1 MPQPSINSVHV
12 DAILTNISIGYLQNQ
27 DSFIAD
33 KVFPVVPVDKKSDKF
48 FTYTKNDWFRDEA
61 QRRADGTESAGSGYN
76 LSTGTYSADVFAFH
90 KDVGDQTVANADAPL
105 NPLREATE
113 FVTRRLL
120 LRKEIQF
127 VSDFF
132 TTGVWG
138 TDVTGVA
145 GAPSSG
151 QTKQWSD
158 YTSSDPI
165 NDIEEAKSDILGAT
179 GMEANTLV
187 LGYEVFRQLKN
198 HPDLVDRIKYT
209 TSNTITEDMLA
220 RMFGHMLGYNHARV
234 LICICIYVYAY
245 IHTYTYIYIHIH
257 IHICKLTYI
266 YDIYIYHTYIY
277 DIYIYAYIHIYTY
290 IYIHIHI
297 HICKLTYIYDIY
309 VYDIYIYIYN
319 IQGLL
324 LCISIELFLYTI
336 FILLLLCYY
345 YYIIVIIYYYFRKK
359 NKKKI

>member
-1 MPQPSINSVHV
+1 MPQPNINSVHV
-12 DAILTNISIGYLQNQ
+12 DAILTNISVAYLQNQ

-138 TDVTGVA
+138 TDVDGVA

-151 QTKQWSD
+151 ETKQWSD

-209 TSNTITEDMLA
+209 SSNTITEDMLA
-220 RMFGHMLGYNHARV
+220 RMFDLDRVLVAKAVKATNNEGAAEAYSFAYGKAAALYHVASAPGLLTPSAGYTFSWTGVSGGVGSTIGVSSFRMESLKAERVEAEMAFDNKVIGSDLGYFWN
-234 LICICIYVYAY
+234 
-245 IHTYTYIYIHIH
+245 
-257 IHICKLTYI
+257 
-266 YDIYIYHTYIY
+266 
-277 DIYIYAYIHIYTY
+277 
-290 IYIHIHI
+290 
-297 HICKLTYIYDIY
+297 
-309 VYDIYIYIYN
+309 
-319 IQGLL
+319 
-324 LCISIELFLYTI
+324 TI
-336 FILLLLCYY
+336 
-345 YYIIVIIYYYFRKK
+345 VA
-359 NKKKI
+359 